1 MIKSLRLPRYTC
13 ASSPFIHNPAGH
25 VITADLSM
33 IKKHISYT
41 SLRDVFAKGMEK

>member
-25 VITADLSM
+25 VITADLNM